1 MEFDY
6 KNPPKD
12 KCPNVLCGQ
21 KKDGCCGIT
30 KVVFAAVLGD
40 DSEGSQVAPFNGA
53 YCNKIV
59 EYEANG
65 AIYFYSSDG
74 IYTKLGNKSKGEETA
89 SVEYVDSQD
98 RKVLKDAKDY
108 ADAGDAATL
117 QLANDQ
123 AQAREAQ
130 VLQDAKNYADGKD
143 VIIQTNA
150 YNYTDSVSAGVL
162 QDAKDY
168 ADNRDAAILQEAKD
182 YTDSA
187 ASGVV
192 TKNYVDTGDSNT
204 LDAAKQ
210 YTDDEI
216 TIVSTAV
223 QGLSNSLSTVATSGS
238 YNDLSDKPTI
248 PEFILVDS
256 TNDPGEGSPLAANTF
271 IGVYN

>member
-6 KNPPKD
+6 KNVPGQ
-12 KCPNVLCGQ
+12 CPNVDCG
-21 KKDGCCGIT
+21 KKKNDCCGIT
-30 KVVFAAVLGD
+30 KVVLAAVLGD
-40 DSEGSQVAPFNGA
+40 DSEGSEVAPFNGA

-108 ADAGDAATL
+108 ADAGDVATL

-123 AQAREAQ
+123 AQVREAQ

-143 VIIQTNA
+143 AIIQTNA
-150 YNYTDSVSAGVL
+150 YSYTDSVSAGVL

-204 LDAAKQ
+204 LASANDYADQLVAGFSG
-210 YTDDEI
+210 E
-216 TIVSTAV
+216 
-223 QGLSNSLSTVATSGS
+223 LSDLENSLSTVATSGS
-238 YNDLSDKPTI
+238 YNDLSNKPTI
-248 PEFILVDS
+248 PEIILLPSAD
-256 TNDPGEGSPLAANTF
+256 DPGEGSPLAANTF